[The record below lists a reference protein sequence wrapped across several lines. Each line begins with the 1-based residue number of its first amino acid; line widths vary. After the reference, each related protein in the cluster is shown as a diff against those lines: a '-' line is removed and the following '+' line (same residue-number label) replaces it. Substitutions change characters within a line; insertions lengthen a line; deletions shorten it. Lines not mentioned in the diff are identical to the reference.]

1 MTRPTADLVV
11 LAYSGGLDTTVTV
24 HRLVHEQGRA
34 VVALLADV
42 GQGED
47 LPALAQ
53 RALAAGAT
61 DAVVVDARDRFAAEF
76 LVPAVR
82 ANALYE
88 GRYPLVSALSRPL
101 IAQLLVEEARRLGAG
116 AVAHGCTGKGNDQV
130 RFEVSCGALA
140 PELEILAPVRD
151 SAMSRPEAI
160 SYADKHGLD
169 LGWITEAKPWS
180 VDQNL
185 WGRTVE
191 AGVLEDPW
199 LQPPPEA
206 FEWTADPATASG
218 TREVVVGFEA
228 GVPATVDGEEAG
240 LAGVVA
246 VLNRLGG
253 EAGFGRVDMMEN
265 RRVGIKSREVY
276 EVPGALA
283 VIAAHRDL
291 EDLTLDRDVLHE
303 KARLD
308 IRYAELVYDGLA
320 PQGGPGRVRGRD
332 PAGRHRRGPPGA
344 VARALPAHRPAG
356 RAGPVPA
363 RPGHLRQRRRLRPRR
378 RAGVRVPV
386 GPARP
391 HLGPGP
397 RGWGDSRPLW
407 AGGSRGRPTRACGR
421 TPRRWPSTGA
431 SGARTWP
438 GAGRM
443 CAAWSRPGCWRR
455 ARASSCST
463 AWPRSRPSWTPGRSR
478 SATAT
483 RTSTAPSS
491 AA

>member
-24 HRLVHEQGRA
+24 HRLVREQGRA

-47 LPALAQ
+47 LAALAR
-53 RALAAGAT
+53 RALAAGAA
-61 DAVVVDARDRFAAEF
+61 DAVVVDARERFAAEF

-101 IAQLLVEEARRLGAG
+101 IAQLLVEEARRRGAG

-140 PELEILAPVRD
+140 PDLEILAPVRD
-151 SAMSRPEAI
+151 AAMSRPEAI
-160 SYADKHGLD
+160 AYADKHGLD
-169 LGWITEAKPWS
+169 LGGITEARPYS

-185 WGRTVE
+185 WGRTIE

-199 LQPPPEA
+199 LAPPEDA
-206 FEWTADPATASG
+206 FEWTASPATASG
-218 TREVVVGFEA
+218 TREVVVGFQD
-228 GVPATVDGEEAG
+228 GVPTTVDGEGLGDRGATAFGSMSPPDPPG

-246 VLNRLGG
+246 ALHLVGG

-308 IRYAELVYDGLA
+308 IRYAELVYDGLWFSPLKA
-320 PQGGPGRVRGRD
+320 ALDAFVAETQPAVTGEVRLELSPGRCQPTGRRAERALYRPD
-332 PAGRHRRGPPGA
+332 LATYDSGDAFDHDAGRGFVSLWG
-344 VARALPAHRPAG
+344 LP
-356 RAGPVPA
+356 
-363 RPGHLRQRRRLRPRR
+363 
-378 RAGVRVPV
+378 
-386 GPARP
+386 
-391 HLGPGP
+391 
-397 RGWGDSRPLW
+397 
-407 AGGSRGRPTRACGR
+407 
-421 TPRRWPSTGA
+421 
-431 SGARTWP
+431 ARTW
-438 GAGRM
+438 
-443 CAAWSRPGCWRR
+443 
-455 ARASSCST
+455 ARVH
-463 AWPRSRPSWTPGRSR
+463 GDG
-478 SATAT
+478 
-483 RTSTAPSS
+483 
-491 AA
+491 